1 MALGSSWDPDPC
13 QGARMSSS
21 AGSVG
26 GRGCWAGSRV
36 GTNPASA
43 VAGQPP
49 AQTEEVTIELMLQL
63 CFRWKKFVWLT

>member
-1 MALGSSWDPDPC
+1 MALGRAGTLTLPR
-13 QGARMSSS
+13 AERMSGS

-36 GTNPASA
+36 GTNLASA

-63 CFRWKKFVWLT
+63 CFRWKKFVWVT